1 MSPGP
6 FTLWA
11 NENSGCRVGKVGNS
25 NSSRTA
31 AIPHFPHPAPWRIG
45 LGLLAVLMGSL
56 APVVAR
62 AQLDPHDS
70 ANQPA
75 EIEPLA
81 ATSLLLDLA
90 KAGERYVAVGERGH
104 VLLSDDSGVT
114 WRQAKSV
121 PTRAMLTAVFFADAE
136 YGWAVGHDETIPNT
150 TDGGETWTRSHFA
163 PEAQQPLLDLWFANR
178 ISGIAVGAY
187 GAYLT
192 TNDGGRH
199 WASAKFAP
207 PAKAPSKDSSSKG
220 AESSDDEEP
229 PPDYHLNRIVGVGN
243 RLYIAAEGGQLYR
256 SDDRGANWRTLPS
269 PYEGSFFGLV
279 PIRGDGLLAFGLRGH
294 LFKSADAGETWSPI
308 ETHTTAMLTD
318 GVAINDL
325 RVVIGGLAGVL
336 LVSGDAGETFKLSQ
350 QEDRRGFS
358 ALLPGPAGSV

>member
-1 MSPGP
+1 MRR
-6 FTLWA
+6 F
-11 NENSGCRVGKVGNS
+11 
-25 NSSRTA
+25 
-31 AIPHFPHPAPWRIG
+31 G
-45 LGLLAVLMGSL
+45 LGLVAVLAGSL
-56 APVVAR
+56 APHVAQ

-75 EIEPLA
+75 EVVPLA
-81 ATSLLLDLA
+81 STSLLLDLA
-90 KAGERYVAVGERGH
+90 QAGDRLVAVGERGH
-104 VLLSDDSGVT
+104 VLLSDDRGAT

-121 PTRAMLTAVFFADAE
+121 PTRTMLTAVYFADAE
-136 YGWAVGHDETIPNT
+136 YGWAVGHDETVLNT
-150 TDGGETWTRSHFA
+150 LDGGETWTRSHFA
-163 PEAQQPLLDLWFANR
+163 PESQQPLLDLWFANR

-199 WASAKFAP
+199 WASTKFSP
-207 PAKAPSKDSSSKG
+207 PRKAASS
-220 AESSDDEEP
+220 EDEP

-256 SDDRGANWRTLPS
+256 SDDRGANWRALPS

-294 LFKSADAGETWSPI
+294 LFRSADAGETWTAL

-325 RVVIGGLAGVL
+325 RVVIGGLTGVL
-336 LVSGDAGETFKLSQ
+336 LVSGDAGETFRLTQ
-350 QEDRRGFS
+350 QEDRRGVS
-358 ALLPGPAGSV
+358 ALLPGQAGTVVVAGEGGVGVIRVDNGGQ